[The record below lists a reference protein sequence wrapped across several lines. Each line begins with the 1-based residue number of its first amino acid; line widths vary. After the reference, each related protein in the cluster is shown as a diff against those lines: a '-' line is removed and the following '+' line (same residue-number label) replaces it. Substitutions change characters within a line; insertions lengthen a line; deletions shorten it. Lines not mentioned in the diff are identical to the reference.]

1 MWRTSPTLHR
11 SGRHDAKALL
21 RAQLDLAT
29 SAVDNAA
36 KVAEAYWG
44 MWGPW
49 CAPMMVGTV
58 EAAAEVQRRYLQT
71 LRGTLGEGS

>member
-36 KVAEAYWG
+36 KVAKAYWR

-49 CAPMMVGTV
+49 GAPTVEAV
-58 EAAAEVQRRYLQT
+58 EAAAEVQRRYLET
-71 LRGTLGEGS
+71 LRGTLG